1 MRLRIYCVLL
11 FTMFV
16 QAILAQNDANLT
28 GRVQDQAGAIVVG
41 ATVTATNTDT
51 GVPHSVKT
59 TTAGVY
65 AIPFLAPGPYELT
78 AEATGFK
85 TTLRTGV
92 VLQIS
97 QALAVDLKLTPGS
110 ASTVVTDNGASNAL
124 DTSMDQGQTV
134 SKQSVD
140 NVPVESR
147 RALSL
152 TKLDSG
158 VAFKAE
164 TGVEDTPSFSVA
176 GGRSQDQGWHLDG
189 GSAQDNALGGPTNQ
203 LNPPSESLQ
212 EFRTETNSYSAE
224 YGRSAGGHIVMSTK
238 SGTNALHGSAYEYVR
253 NDAFDTRTF
262 FAQTPPPL
270 RYNTFGAAAGGR
282 IIKNKVFF
290 FVNWESARKRNGSTF
305 ASNTVP
311 TAAEVGGNFS
321 GIKGLTIKDPLT
333 GTAFP
338 NNTIPTSRM
347 DPIGKQIAAFYPAP
361 NVNLNTGL
369 PDSNNFVGNVSD
381 AVRQDTV
388 TTKFDYNLSDKDK
401 FYLRYTNADV
411 KNIIAPVFTTNPFAD
426 FRAERHDT
434 QQYNGVA
441 DWTHTFS
448 PTLINDLRLTYVNHA
463 AVTIFSQ
470 IDSGENAKL
479 GLTGPINPDDYPY
492 ITVAGFTS
500 QGATKQFRDRGPSL
514 TLWPADSMTWTKGRH
529 ELKIG
534 AEYRYSFNC
543 DRYQQQP
550 GGEFDFTTTGTGSGL
565 ASLELGWVN
574 AADVITAPEL
584 LGRIDNYGAYIQDK
598 WTVNGRLTL
607 NLGLRYEIE
616 GPRWDRGGSQSGF
629 NPTAINPVS
638 GTPGIITFDGLNGVS
653 KYANNW
659 DLNNVSPRVGL
670 AYRLANN
677 WALRAGFGVFYDSE
691 YGTVSASR
699 ILTTGFGTNATFSS
713 PNSGTTPAFLLYQGM
728 PAAAPII
735 YTPGYGA
742 VPVGAKVTTSPDFVS
757 PDHPTAYSLQWNFGI
772 QHELKHGIVVE
783 ASYVANVSHK
793 IAGNQIDIN
802 QIPLVDGHGP
812 AVQSQTLR
820 PFPQFS
826 HVYEEAD
833 AFGNSS
839 YHSLNAKIEKKFSK
853 GVLFMANYTWS
864 KYLDNITGGDDM
876 NGTTTT
882 YQSIYLQHL
891 DKSYSG
897 SDIPQSLAAHLVYEL
912 PFGKGRHF
920 ASLSKITE
928 NVIGGWSATTA
939 LSLHSGLPWGVTEL
953 TNTSNTYS
961 SAQRPN
967 ITCNPSFS
975 SFSSKASMLNEYFNT
990 SCFSAPMVSYFG
1002 DSARNVG
1009 FGPGWEQIDATLE
1022 KEWRIQERFK
1032 LQLRIDSYNVTNRA
1046 NFANPATSQGAG
1058 GFGTI
1063 SSLAAGAVPREF
1075 QFGLKLKF

>member
-1 MRLRIYCVLL
+1 VRLRAFCVIL
-11 FTMFV
+11 FTVFV
-16 QAILAQNDANLT
+16 QTVMAQNDANLT
-28 GRVQDQAGAIVVG
+28 GRVEDQTGAIVVG
-41 ATVTATNTDT
+41 ATVTATNVDT
-51 GVPHSVKT
+51 GVPHSAKT
-59 TTAGVY
+59 TAAGVY
-65 AIPFLAPGPYELT
+65 AIPFLPPGPYELKV
-78 AEATGFK
+78 EAAGFK
-85 TTLRTGV
+85 TALRSGV

-97 QALAVDLKLTPGS
+97 QALEINMKLTAGS
-110 ASTVVTDNGASNAL
+110 ASQVVNDTGSANAL

-134 SKQSVD
+134 GKQSVD

-164 TGVEDTPSFSVA
+164 TGIEDTPSFSVA

-224 YGRSAGGHIVMSTK
+224 YGRSAGGHIVMTTK
-238 SGTNALHGSAYEYVR
+238 SGTNAFHGSAYEYVR

-282 IIKNKVFF
+282 VIKNKLFYF
-290 FVNWESARKRNGSTF
+290 INWESARKRNGSTF
-305 ASNTVP
+305 ANNTVP
-311 TAAEVGGNFS
+311 TLAEVGGNFS

-338 NNTIPTSRM
+338 GNIIPASRL

-361 NVNLNTGL
+361 NINTGTGL
-369 PDSNNFVGNVSD
+369 ADSNDYVNNVSD

-388 TTKFDYNLSDKDK
+388 TTKFDYNLSDKNK
-401 FYLRYTNADV
+401 FYLRYTNSDV
-411 KNIIAPVFTTNPFAD
+411 QNRIAPVFTANPFAD

-441 DWTHTFS
+441 DWVHTFS
-448 PTLINDLRLTYVNHA
+448 PDLINNFSFTYVNHA
-463 AVTIFSQ
+463 AVTVFSQ
-470 IDSGENAKL
+470 IDSGENAKI

-492 ITVAGFTS
+492 ITVAGYSS
-500 QGATKQFRDRGPSL
+500 QGAAKQFRDRGPSL
-514 TLWPADSMTWTKGRH
+514 TLKPSDSATWTKGRH
-529 ELKIG
+529 EIKFG
-534 AEYRYSFNC
+534 GEYTFSFNC

-550 GGEFDFTTTGTGSGL
+550 GGEFDFTTTGTGSGM
-565 ASLELGWVN
+565 ASLLLGWVN
-574 AADVITAPEL
+574 TADVITAPEL
-584 LGRIDNYGAYIQDK
+584 LGRIDAFGAYVQDK
-598 WTVNGRLTL
+598 WTVSDRLTV
-607 NLGLRYEIE
+607 NLGVRYEVE

-638 GTPGIITFDGLNGVS
+638 NTPGVITFDGVNGVS

-659 DLNNVSPRVGL
+659 DLNNFGPRVGF
-670 AYRLANN
+670 AYRIADR
-677 WALRAGFGVFYDSE
+677 WALRGGFGMFYDSE
-691 YGTVSASR
+691 YGTVSTSR
-699 ILTTGFGTNATFSS
+699 ILTTGFGINASFNS

-728 PAAAPII
+728 PAAAPI
-735 YTPGYGA
+735 TETAGYGA
-742 VPVGAKVTTSPDFVS
+742 VPVGGKPTTSPDFVS
-757 PDHPTAYSLQWNFGI
+757 PNHPTSYSLQWNFGI
-772 QHELKHGIVVE
+772 QHELRHGIVVE

-833 AFGNSS
+833 PFGNSS
-839 YHSLNAKIEKKFSK
+839 YHSLNAKLEKKFSK
-853 GVLFMANYTWS
+853 GLLFMANYTWS
-864 KYLDNITGGDDM
+864 KFLDNITGGDDM

-920 ASLSKITE
+920 SGMSKLAE
-928 NVIGGWSATTA
+928 NVVGGWSVTTA
-939 LSLHSGLPWGVTEL
+939 ISLHSGLPWGVTEL

-961 SAQRPN
+961 SALRAN
-967 ITCNPSFS
+967 ITCNPAISNFT
-975 SFSSKASMLNEYFNT
+975 SKAAMLSEDFNT
-990 SCFSAPMVSYFG
+990 SCFQAPPASYFG

-1009 FGPGWEQIDATLE
+1009 FGPGWEQIDGTLE
-1022 KEWRIQERFK
+1022 KQWRFKERFN
-1032 LQLRIDSYNVTNRA
+1032 LQLRVDNYNITNRA
-1046 NFANPATSQGAG
+1046 NFANPNSSQGSG
-1058 GFGTI
+1058 SFGTI
-1063 SSLAAGAVPREF
+1063 AALAAGAVPREF